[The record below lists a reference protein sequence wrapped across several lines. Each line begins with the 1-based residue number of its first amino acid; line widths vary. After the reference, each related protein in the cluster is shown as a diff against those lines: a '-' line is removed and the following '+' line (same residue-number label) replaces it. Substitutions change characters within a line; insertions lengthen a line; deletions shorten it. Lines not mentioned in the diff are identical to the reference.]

1 MARLRKLRQ
10 ALPCALALLAAVPA
24 AASSGGGIEI
34 FPEFPFFIP
43 DSASELARFG
53 RELVASPMA
62 QLVVLFALL
71 VVPANRLIWSPLL
84 RVFEER
90 GERIAGSRAR
100 AEKVASEADDV
111 LGAYEQ
117 AVERARRGADADRA
131 KILEVART
139 EQSQVTAD
147 ARRSAEAELGAARE
161 AIDAALE
168 RARASLGSAA
178 DELGREAAAQVLG
191 RPLS

>member
-1 MARLRKLRQ
+1 MARLRMLRQ

-24 AASSGGGIEI
+24 AASSGEGIQI
-34 FPEFPFFIP
+34 FPDVPRSWDAVFSPALF
-43 DSASELARFG
+43 
-53 RELVASPMA
+53 ASPLV
-62 QLVVLFALL
+62 QLLVLFALL
-71 VVPANRLIWSPLL
+71 IWPANQLLWRPLL
-84 RVFEER
+84 RVFDER

-131 KILEVART
+131 KILEGART

-147 ARRSAEAELGAARE
+147 ARRAAEAELAAARE
-161 AIDAALE
+161 SIDAALE